1 MEIASTFSV
10 YRPRKPKQ
18 TPLWKILWDHF
29 EEFEQNYDRCF
40 VKQFGFFR
48 AVIARVVRKYL
59 ECGDLHKGFA
69 RVRCPNCHHEYL
81 LAFSCRGRWFCPS
94 CHAKKVVQFGAHLQA
109 NILYPVPHRQ
119 YVFSMPKILRLFF
132 KYNRKLLGKLCQC
145 AQKSLVTFFQ
155 QVLRKNKGIAG
166 SIVAIQTFGDYCRW
180 HPHLHAIVSDG
191 LYTDT
196 GYFYVMPR
204 RISIQPLREIFR
216 ANVLAMLKKEGLIDD
231 DFIRMIMKWRH
242 TSGFSVHNKVRIA
255 RDDGKGQ
262 EALAQYIIRNPFS
275 LKKLQYQA
283 EKGKVIYRSKMSHGK
298 NKKNFEVFNAL
309 DFIATITQHIPEQSF
324 QLVRYYGWYSN
335 RMRGDRK
342 KREQE
347 KGKGAAEIAP
357 GIEIIDIS
365 EYQPVRIPSPLWRDC
380 TPRAFA
386 SRAYKENMGG

>member
-10 YRPRKPKQ
+10 YWPRKPKQ

-196 GYFYVMPR
+196 GYFYV
-204 RISIQPLREIFR
+204 
-216 ANVLAMLKKEGLIDD
+216 
-231 DFIRMIMKWRH
+231 
-242 TSGFSVHNKVRIA
+242 
-255 RDDGKGQ
+255 
-262 EALAQYIIRNPFS
+262 
-275 LKKLQYQA
+275 
-283 EKGKVIYRSKMSHGK
+283 
-298 NKKNFEVFNAL
+298 KKNFEVFNAL

-324 QLVRYYGWYSN
+324 QLMRYYGWYSN

-342 KREQE
+342 KREQD